1 MKVGTWTC
9 RIARGHK
16 AARRRFYLGQ
26 PRCDTPE
33 DLGSGGPVLHGN
45 FEISELNSEISLFP
59 GPGDSERDGV
69 RWAPT
74 HYFFSGITPQL
85 LLVNSRTVKHQMMT
99 FLRFR

>member
-1 MKVGTWTC
+1 M
-9 RIARGHK
+9 AR
-16 AARRRFYLGQ
+16 AQTDRNRQLPMRRPYLYLGQ